1 MNLVRR
7 EGSQGSAYR
16 PRSIDDQVGRLVED
30 MFEDI
35 FSATLMP
42 YSPLS
47 RSEQGGV
54 MVPRV
59 SLKETDKAY
68 ELEADIPGVE
78 KSDIRISIENRRVTI
93 EAEEKRDATPQQ
105 AEGTPQSGQSGQS
118 AQATRMERY
127 YRRYATS
134 FMLPT
139 EVDDTSAQARLE
151 NGVLRLTLPKKQAD
165 QARRLTVQ

>member
-1 MNLVRR
+1 
-7 EGSQGSAYR
+7 
-16 PRSIDDQVGRLVED
+16 
-30 MFEDI
+30 
-35 FSATLMP
+35 
-42 YSPLS
+42 
-47 RSEQGGV
+47 

-93 EAEEKRDATPQQ
+93 EAEEKRDAMPQQ
-105 AEGTPQSGQSGQS
+105 AEGTPQSGQS
-118 AQATRMERY
+118 AQATRVERY

-134 FMLPT
+134 FMLPA